1 MTTEPPLVIEN
12 RKTLSYLLC
21 EAAELEH
28 GLLCEYLY
36 AAFSLKQEPDD
47 GLPADRVGD
56 VERWR
61 SVLLAIAAEEML
73 HWALVNNLL
82 TAIGS
87 APFVSRPHMPHQA
100 KGYPPGVQLGLLR
113 FGDQALRHMVF
124 LERPEGIE
132 LRDAEGFEPA
142 GDPLP
147 PVSERDLVPRGQ
159 EFATVGH
166 LYRSIEAGLARLADK
181 YGENQL
187 FIGPPRAQA
196 SPASFGWADLVPI
209 RDLETAG
216 AAIERIVEQGEGARG
231 NWASAHYGRFV
242 AVLEEYRAAK
252 AADPAFEPA
261 HPVSAAGVRAVDGV
275 EPAVYITDPVTTDVS
290 DLFNITYDLLLQMI
304 ARYFAFGEE
313 SDEQLGVLAD
323 TSVGLMFAAIKPLGL
338 VLARLPVGPQHPDLT
353 AGANFQLAYRSNFLL
368 PHRKA
373 AWIRFRERLDEAA
386 DLADSID
393 ATADVRTVL
402 DRVAGSMRS
411 FGRTLAAHV

>member
-1 MTTEPPLVIEN
+1 MTTEPPIVIEN

-28 GLLCEYLY
+28 ALLCEYLY
-36 AAFSLKQEPDD
+36 AAFSLKLEPDD
-47 GLPADRVGD
+47 GLPAHRLPD

-87 APFVSRPHMPHQA
+87 APFVSRPHLPHQA
-100 KGYPPGVQLGLLR
+100 KGYPPGVQLALLR
-113 FGDQALRHMVF
+113 FGEQALRHMVF
-124 LERPEGIE
+124 LERPEGID
-132 LRDAEGFEPA
+132 LRDAEGFEPS

-147 PVSERDLVPRGQ
+147 PVSERELVPRGQ

-181 YGENQL
+181 YGEDQL

-196 SPASFGWADLVPI
+196 SPASFGWSDLVPI
-209 RDLETAG
+209 RDLKTAG

-231 NWASAHYGRFV
+231 NWSSAHYGRFV
-242 AVLEEYRAAK
+242 AVLEEYLAAK
-252 AADPAFEPA
+252 AADPAFDPT

-275 EPAVYITDPVTTDVS
+275 APAVFITDPVTSDVS

-313 SDEQLGVLAD
+313 SDEQLKVLAD
-323 TSVGLMFAAIKPLGL
+323 TSVGLMFTAIKPLGL
-338 VLARLPVGPQHPDLT
+338 LLATLPVGPEYPDLT

-368 PHRKA
+368 PHRQA
-373 AWIRFRERLDEAA
+373 AWIRFRERLEETADFADGIAA
-386 DLADSID
+386 A
-393 ATADVRTVL
+393 ADVRKVL
-402 DRVAGSMRS
+402 ERVATSMRS
-411 FGRTLAAHV
+411 FGRTLAADL